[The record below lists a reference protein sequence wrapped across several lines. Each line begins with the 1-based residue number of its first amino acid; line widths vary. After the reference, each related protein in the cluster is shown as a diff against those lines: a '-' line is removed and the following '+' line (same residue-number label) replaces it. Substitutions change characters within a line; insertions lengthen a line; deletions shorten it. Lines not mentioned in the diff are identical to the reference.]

1 MGYELS
7 PCKTTFSSMCSDD
20 AVTGRQLLVSVGC
33 LLGGTAVLMTA
44 VWMFQ
49 RQLIYLP
56 SGPLPRLVEVSL
68 GEAEEVSIRTEDGL
82 SLSGWFISAATPEP
96 VGAVIVFPGNAGN
109 RSFRAPLAAAL
120 SAAGLD
126 VLLFD
131 YRGYGGNPGTPS
143 EQGLLTDAGA
153 AHAWMEARSRAG
165 PDRMVY
171 LGESLGAGVA
181 TALALEE
188 PPRALVLRSPFTS
201 LADVGRLHYP
211 FLPVR
216 ALLRDRFPVVDHVA
230 RYEGPVLVVAGEA
243 DTIVPPAQ
251 SRRVAEAAAG
261 PSRFVLVP
269 AAGHN
274 DRALLDGPALL
285 DALMSFLRQ
294 DAALPV
300 P

>member
-1 MGYELS
+1 M
-7 PCKTTFSSMCSDD
+7 
-20 AVTGRQLLVSVGC
+20 VRQLLVNVGG
-33 LLGGTAVLMTA
+33 LLGGTVALMTVLWA
-44 VWMFQ
+44 LQ

-56 SGPLPRLVEVSL
+56 SGPVLTPVEVGL
-68 GEAEEVSIRTEDGL
+68 DAVEEISIRTEDGL
-82 SLSGWFISAATPEP
+82 SLSGWFLSAATPEP
-96 VGAVIVFPGNAGN
+96 AGAVIVFPGNAGN
-109 RSFRAPLAAAL
+109 RSLRAPLAAAL

-153 AHAWMEARSRAG
+153 AHAWIQARSRAG
-165 PDRMVY
+165 PDRMIY
-171 LGESLGAGVA
+171 FGESLGAGVA

-216 ALLRDRFPVVDHVA
+216 SLLRDRFPVVDHVA
-230 RYEGPVLVVAGEA
+230 RYGGPVLVVAGEA

-274 DRALLDGPALL
+274 DRALLDGPVLL
-285 DALMSFLRQ
+285 DALMNFLRQ

-300 P
+300 L